1 MENLLNLAPALLFL
15 AALLYISYWVQQQ
28 SSEARSSNFVKDY
41 FIGGRNLGGF
51 VLAMT
56 TVATY
61 SSVSTF
67 VGGPGVAWQIGYGW
81 LYMAIV
87 QMVVIF
93 LVMGVFGKKIS
104 LIAKEIDAVTVIDI
118 IRARYKSDAL
128 ANMAAIFIVA
138 FFCATMVAQFVGAA
152 KLFEAVTGYSYM
164 TGLTMF
170 DIIVVI
176 YTTIGGFKG
185 VAITDA
191 ICAIAMMVG
200 MGILFYCLLDK
211 AGGYSAIMAHFRAH
225 DPAMLEPLSR
235 GKMPVSLYI
244 SQWLLVGVCTLAL
257 PQSVV
262 RSISYKDTK
271 ALRNAIIIG
280 TIVIGVVTIIATWVG
295 VLCKGVLTNPDLAA
309 YGNSVDNI
317 MPRTIISVMSPFWAG
332 VVIIGPI
339 AATISTV
346 SSLLLTSSSSIIKD
360 VYMRSLEKSGKSL
373 SNDGVKRLSMI
384 FTILLGFGIYLI
396 SIAPPSVI
404 WKINMFAFGGLETA
418 FFWVMI
424 FGLFWHKANSTGAIC
439 AMFGGVAAYCITMA
453 LGFKVMSLHQITIGI
468 TTSLV
473 FFFIG
478 NAMGKMPDMDTL
490 KLFFPDKYEDDEKA
504 A

>member
-1 MENLLNLAPALLFL
+1 MENFLNLAPALLFL

-41 FIGGRNLGGF
+41 FIGGRSLGGF

-104 LIAKEIDAVTVIDI
+104 LIAKDIDAVTVIDI

-170 DIIVVI
+170 GIIVVI

-191 ICAIAMMVG
+191 ICAIAMMIG

-211 AGGYSAIMAHFRAH
+211 AGGYSAIMAHFRAN

-235 GKMPVSLYI
+235 GKMPISLYI

-271 ALRNAIIIG
+271 ALRQAIIIG

-295 VLCKGVLTNPDLAA
+295 VLCKGVLTNPSLAA
-309 YGNSVDNI
+309 YGGSVDNI

-360 VYMRSLEKSGKSL
+360 VYMRHLEKSGKTL

-396 SIAPPSVI
+396 SIAPP
-404 WKINMFAFGGLETA
+404 
-418 FFWVMI
+418 
-424 FGLFWHKANSTGAIC
+424 
-439 AMFGGVAAYCITMA
+439 
-453 LGFKVMSLHQITIGI
+453 
-468 TTSLV
+468 
-473 FFFIG
+473 
-478 NAMGKMPDMDTL
+478 
-490 KLFFPDKYEDDEKA
+490 
-504 A
+504 

>member
-1 MENLLNLAPALLFL
+1 MGNFLNLAPALLFL

-41 FIGGRNLGGF
+41 FIGGRSLGGF

-104 LIAKEIDAVTVIDI
+104 LIAKDIDAVTVIDI

-170 DIIVVI
+170 GIIVVI

-191 ICAIAMMVG
+191 ICAIAMMIG

-211 AGGYSAIMAHFRAH
+211 AGGYSAIMAHFRAN

-235 GKMPVSLYI
+235 GKMPISLYI

-271 ALRNAIIIG
+271 ALRQAIIIG

-309 YGNSVDNI
+309 YGGSVDNI

-360 VYMRSLEKSGKSL
+360 VYMRHLEKSGKTL

-439 AMFGGVAAYCITMA
+439 AMFGGVVAYCVTMA
-453 LGFKVMSLHQITIGI
+453 LGFKVFSLHQITIGI
-468 TTSLV
+468 TTSLI

-478 NAMGKMPDMDTL
+478 NAMGKMPDMETL
-490 KLFFPDKYEDDEKA
+490 KLFFPDKYEDD
-504 A
+504 

>member
-1 MENLLNLAPALLFL
+1 MENFLNLAPALLFL

-41 FIGGRNLGGF
+41 FIGGRSLGGF

-87 QMVVIF
+87 QMVGIF
-93 LVMGVFGKKIS
+93 LVMGVFGKNIS
-104 LIAKEIDAVTVIDI
+104 LIAKDIDAVTVIDI

-170 DIIVVI
+170 GIIVVI

-191 ICAIAMMVG
+191 ICAIAMMIG

-211 AGGYSAIMAHFRAH
+211 AGGYSAIMAHFRAN

-235 GKMPVSLYI
+235 GKMPISLYI

-271 ALRNAIIIG
+271 ALRQAIIIG

-309 YGNSVDNI
+309 YGGSVDNI

-360 VYMRSLEKSGKSL
+360 VYMRHLEKSGKTL

-439 AMFGGVAAYCITMA
+439 AMFGGVVAYCVTMA
-453 LGFKVMSLHQITIGI
+453 LGFKVFSLHQITIGI
-468 TTSLV
+468 TTSLI

-478 NAMGKMPDMDTL
+478 NAMGKMPDMETL
-490 KLFFPDKYEDDEKA
+490 KLFFPDKYEDD
-504 A
+504 

>member
-1 MENLLNLAPALLFL
+1 MENFLNLAPALLFL

-41 FIGGRNLGGF
+41 FIGGRSLGGF

-104 LIAKEIDAVTVIDI
+104 LVAKDIDAVTVIDI

-170 DIIVVI
+170 GIIVVI

-191 ICAIAMMVG
+191 ICAIAMMIG

-211 AGGYSAIMAHFRAH
+211 AGGYSAIMAHFRAN

-235 GKMPVSLYI
+235 GKMPISLYI

-257 PQSVV
+257 PQSIV
-262 RSISYKDTK
+262 RSISYKDTRS
-271 ALRNAIIIG
+271 LRNAIIIG
-280 TIVIGVVTIIATWVG
+280 TVVIGAMTLIATWVG
-295 VLCKGVLTNPDLAA
+295 VLSKGILTNPSLAA
-309 YGNSVDNI
+309 YGGSVDNI
-317 MPRTIISVMSPFWAG
+317 TPRTIVSVMSPFWAG
-332 VVIIGPI
+332 VTIIGPI

-360 VYMRSLEKSGKSL
+360 IYMRALEKNGKTL
-373 SNDGVKRLSMI
+373 SNKGIQKFSMAA
-384 FTILLGFGIYLI
+384 TILLGCGIYFI
-396 SIAPPSVI
+396 AIAPPSVI

-424 FGLFWHKANSTGAIC
+424 FGLFWPKANSTGALW
-439 AMFGGVAAYCITMA
+439 AMFGGVVAYCTTMA
-453 LGFKVMSLHQITIGI
+453 LHIRLFSLHQIVIGI
-468 TTSLV
+468 GASLI
-473 FFFIG
+473 FFYIG
-478 NAMGKMPDMDTL
+478 NAIGREPGDDVKR
-490 KLFFPDKYEDDEKA
+490 LFFPDRFGDDED
-504 A
+504 

>member
-1 MENLLNLAPALLFL
+1 MENFLNLAPALLFL

-41 FIGGRNLGGF
+41 FIGGRSLGGF

-104 LIAKEIDAVTVIDI
+104 LIAKDIDAVTVIDI

-170 DIIVVI
+170 GIIVVI

-191 ICAIAMMVG
+191 ICAIAMMIG

-211 AGGYSAIMAHFRAH
+211 AGGYSAIMAHFRAN

-271 ALRNAIIIG
+271 ALRQAIIIG

-309 YGNSVDNI
+309 YGGSVDNI

-360 VYMRSLEKSGKSL
+360 VYMRHLEKSGKTL

-384 FTILLGFGIYLI
+384 FTILLDFGIYLI

-439 AMFGGVAAYCITMA
+439 AMFGGVVAYCVTMA
-453 LGFKVMSLHQITIGI
+453 LGFKVFSLHQITIGI
-468 TTSLV
+468 TTSLI

-478 NAMGKMPDMDTL
+478 NALGKMPDMETL
-490 KLFFPDKYEDDEKA
+490 KLFFPDKYEDD
-504 A
+504 

>member
-1 MENLLNLAPALLFL
+1 M
-15 AALLYISYWVQQQ
+15 LYISYWVQQQ

-41 FIGGRNLGGF
+41 FIGGRSLGGF

-104 LIAKEIDAVTVIDI
+104 LVAKDIDAVTVIDI

-170 DIIVVI
+170 GIIVVI

-191 ICAIAMMVG
+191 ICAIAMMIG
-200 MGILFYCLLDK
+200 MGILFFCLLDK
-211 AGGYSAIMAHFRAH
+211 AGGYSAIMAHFRAN

-235 GKMPVSLYI
+235 GKMPISLYI

-271 ALRNAIIIG
+271 ALRQAIIIG

-295 VLCKGVLTNPDLAA
+295 VLCKGVLTNPSLAA
-309 YGNSVDNI
+309 YGGSVDNI
-317 MPRTIISVMSPFWAG
+317 MSRTIISVMSPFWAG

-360 VYMRSLEKSGKSL
+360 VYMRHLEKSGKTL

-439 AMFGGVAAYCITMA
+439 AMFGGVVAYCVTMA
-453 LGFKVMSLHQITIGI
+453 LGFKVFSLHQITIGI
-468 TTSLV
+468 TTSLI

-478 NAMGKMPDMDTL
+478 NAMGKMPDMETL
-490 KLFFPDKYEDDEKA
+490 KLFFPDKYEDD
-504 A
+504 

>member
-1 MENLLNLAPALLFL
+1 MENLLNLAPAILFL

-41 FIGGRNLGGF
+41 FIGGRSLSGF

-104 LIAKEIDAVTVIDI
+104 LVARDIDAVTVIDI
-118 IRARYKSDAL
+118 IRARYKSDLL

-170 DIIVVI
+170 GIIVVI

-191 ICAIAMMVG
+191 ICAIAMMIG
-200 MGILFYCLLDK
+200 MAILFYCMLDK
-211 AGGYSAIMAHFRAH
+211 AGGYSAIMAHFRAN

-271 ALRNAIIIG
+271 ALRQAIIIG
-280 TIVIGVVTIIATWVG
+280 TVVIGVVTIIATWVG

-309 YGNSVDNI
+309 YGGSVDNI

-360 VYMRSLEKSGKSL
+360 VYMRHLEKSGKTL
-373 SNDGVKRLSMI
+373 SNDGVKRLSMM

-439 AMFGGVAAYCITMA
+439 AMFGGVVAYCVTMA
-453 LGFKVMSLHQITIGI
+453 LGFKVFSLHQITIGI
-468 TTSLV
+468 TTSLI

-478 NAMGKMPDMDTL
+478 NAMGKMPDMETL
-490 KLFFPDKYEDDEKA
+490 KLFFPDKYEDD
-504 A
+504 

>member
-1 MENLLNLAPALLFL
+1 MDKLIGLAPVFLFL
-15 AALLYISYWVQQQ
+15 LILLYISYRVQRA
-28 SSEARSSNFVKDY
+28 SEEARSLNFAKDY
-41 FIGGRNLGGF
+41 FIGGRTLGGF
-51 VLAMT
+51 VLALT

-87 QMVVIF
+87 QVVVIF

-104 LIAKEIDAVTVIDI
+104 LIARDIDAVTVIDI
-118 IRARYKSDAL
+118 IRARYHSDTL
-128 ANMAAIFIVA
+128 ANLAAIFIVA

-152 KLFEAVTGYSYM
+152 KLFEAVTGYSYL

-170 DIIVVI
+170 GLIVVI

-185 VAITDA
+185 VAVTDA
-191 ICAIAMMVG
+191 ICAFAMIIG
-200 MGILFYCLLDK
+200 MSILFYLMLDK
-211 AGGYSAIMAHFRAH
+211 AGGYAAIMEHIRTH

-235 GKMPVSLYI
+235 GKMPISLYI

-262 RSISYKDTK
+262 RSISFRDTR

-280 TIVIGVVTIIATWVG
+280 TVVIGAMTLIATWVG
-295 VLCKGVLTNPDLAA
+295 VLSRGILTNPSLAA
-309 YGNSVDNI
+309 YGGSVDNI
-317 MPRTIISVMSPFWAG
+317 TPRTIISVMSPFWAG
-332 VVIIGPI
+332 VTIVGPI

-346 SSLLLTSSSSIIKD
+346 SSLLLTASSSIIKD
-360 VYMRSLEKSGKSL
+360 VYMRALEKNGQTL
-373 SNDGVKRLSMI
+373 SNTGIQRFSMAA
-384 FTILLGFGIYLI
+384 TILLGFGIYLI
-396 SIAPPSVI
+396 AIAPPSVI

-424 FGLFWHKANSTGAIC
+424 FGLFWPKANGTGALW
-439 AMFGGVAAYCITMA
+439 AMFGGVVAYCLTMA
-453 LGFKVMSLHQITIGI
+453 LGIRIFSLHQIVIGI
-468 TTSLV
+468 ASSLI

-478 NAMGKMPDMDTL
+478 NSIGKAPDIQTL
-490 KLFFPDKYEDDEKA
+490 KLFFPDKYGDEEDRE
-504 A
+504 

>member
-1 MENLLNLAPALLFL
+1 MGNFLNLAPALLFL

-41 FIGGRNLGGF
+41 FIGGRSLGGF

-104 LIAKEIDAVTVIDI
+104 LIAKDIDAVTVIDI

-170 DIIVVI
+170 GIIVVI

-191 ICAIAMMVG
+191 ICAIAMMIG

-211 AGGYSAIMAHFRAH
+211 AGGYSAIMAHFRAN

-235 GKMPVSLYI
+235 GKMPISLYI

-271 ALRNAIIIG
+271 ALRQAIIIG

-295 VLCKGVLTNPDLAA
+295 VLCKGVLTNPSLAA
-309 YGNSVDNI
+309 YGGSVDNI

-360 VYMRSLEKSGKSL
+360 VYMRHLEKSGKTL

-439 AMFGGVAAYCITMA
+439 AMFGGVVAYCVTMA
-453 LGFKVMSLHQITIGI
+453 LGFKVFSLHQITIGI
-468 TTSLV
+468 TTSLI

-478 NAMGKMPDMDTL
+478 NAMGKMPDMETL
-490 KLFFPDKYEDDEKA
+490 KLFFPDKYEDD
-504 A
+504 

>member
-41 FIGGRNLGGF
+41 FIGGRSLGGF

-104 LIAKEIDAVTVIDI
+104 LIAREIDAVTVIDI

-170 DIIVVI
+170 GIIVVI

-191 ICAIAMMVG
+191 ICAIAMMIG

-211 AGGYSAIMAHFRAH
+211 AGGYSAIMAHFRAN

-309 YGNSVDNI
+309 YGGSVDNI

-360 VYMRSLEKSGKSL
+360 VYMRSLEKRGKSL
-373 SNDGVKRLSMI
+373 SNDGVKRLSMV

-396 SIAPPSVI
+396 SIAPPS
-404 WKINMFAFGGLETA
+404 WKPRSSG
-418 FFWVMI
+418 
-424 FGLFWHKANSTGAIC
+424 
-439 AMFGGVAAYCITMA
+439 
-453 LGFKVMSLHQITIGI
+453 
-468 TTSLV
+468 
-473 FFFIG
+473 
-478 NAMGKMPDMDTL
+478 
-490 KLFFPDKYEDDEKA
+490 
-504 A
+504 

>member
-1 MENLLNLAPALLFL
+1 MENFLNLAPALLFL

-41 FIGGRNLGGF
+41 FIGGRSLGGF

-104 LIAKEIDAVTVIDI
+104 LIAKDIDAVTVIDI

-170 DIIVVI
+170 GIIVVI

-191 ICAIAMMVG
+191 ICAIAMMIG

-211 AGGYSAIMAHFRAH
+211 AGGYSAIMAHFRAN

-235 GKMPVSLYI
+235 GKMPISLYI

-271 ALRNAIIIG
+271 ALRQAIIIG

-295 VLCKGVLTNPDLAA
+295 VLCKGVLTNPSLAA
-309 YGNSVDNI
+309 YGGSVDNI

-360 VYMRSLEKSGKSL
+360 VYMRHLEKSGKTL

-439 AMFGGVAAYCITMA
+439 AMFGGVVAYCVTMA
-453 LGFKVMSLHQITIGI
+453 LGFKVFSLHQITIGI
-468 TTSLV
+468 TTSLI

-478 NAMGKMPDMDTL
+478 NALGKMPDMETL
-490 KLFFPDKYEDDEKA
+490 KLFFPDKYEDD
-504 A
+504 

>member
-1 MENLLNLAPALLFL
+1 MENFLNLAPALLFL

-41 FIGGRNLGGF
+41 FIGGRSLGGF

-104 LIAKEIDAVTVIDI
+104 LVAKDIDAVTVIDI

-170 DIIVVI
+170 GIIVVI

-191 ICAIAMMVG
+191 ICAIAMMIG

-211 AGGYSAIMAHFRAH
+211 AGGYSAIMAHFRAN

-235 GKMPVSLYI
+235 GKMPISLYI

-271 ALRNAIIIG
+271 ALRQAIIIG

-309 YGNSVDNI
+309 YGGSVDNI

-360 VYMRSLEKSGKSL
+360 VYMRHLEKSGKTL

-439 AMFGGVAAYCITMA
+439 AMFGGVVAYCVTMA
-453 LGFKVMSLHQITIGI
+453 LGFKVFSLHQITIGI
-468 TTSLV
+468 TTSLI

-478 NAMGKMPDMDTL
+478 NALGKMPDMETL
-490 KLFFPDKYEDDEKA
+490 KLFFPDKYEDD
-504 A
+504 

>member
-1 MENLLNLAPALLFL
+1 MENFLNLAPALLFL

-41 FIGGRNLGGF
+41 FIGGRSLGGF

-104 LIAKEIDAVTVIDI
+104 LIAKDIDAVTVIDI

-170 DIIVVI
+170 GIIVVI

-191 ICAIAMMVG
+191 ICAIAMMIG

-211 AGGYSAIMAHFRAH
+211 AGGYSAIMAHFRAN

-235 GKMPVSLYI
+235 GKMPISLYI
-244 SQWLLVGVCTLAL
+244 SQWLLVGVCPLAL

-271 ALRNAIIIG
+271 ALRQAIIIG

-295 VLCKGVLTNPDLAA
+295 VLCKGVLTNPSLAA
-309 YGNSVDNI
+309 YGGSVDNI

-360 VYMRSLEKSGKSL
+360 VYMRHLEKSGKTL

-439 AMFGGVAAYCITMA
+439 AMFGGVVAYCVTMA
-453 LGFKVMSLHQITIGI
+453 LGFKVFSLHQITIGI
-468 TTSLV
+468 TTSLI

-478 NAMGKMPDMDTL
+478 NALGKMPDMETL
-490 KLFFPDKYEDDEKA
+490 KLFFPDKYEDD
-504 A
+504 

>member
-41 FIGGRNLGGF
+41 FIGGRSLGGF

-104 LIAKEIDAVTVIDI
+104 LIAREIDAVTVIDI

-170 DIIVVI
+170 GIIVVI

-191 ICAIAMMVG
+191 ICAVAMMVG
-200 MGILFYCLLDK
+200 MAILFYCLLDK
-211 AGGYSAIMAHFRAH
+211 AGGYSAIMAHFRAN

-271 ALRNAIIIG
+271 ALRQAIIIG

-309 YGNSVDNI
+309 YGGSVDNI

-439 AMFGGVAAYCITMA
+439 AMFGGVVAYCVTMA
-453 LGFKVMSLHQITIGI
+453 LGFKVFSLHQITIGI
-468 TTSLV
+468 TTSLI
-473 FFFIG
+473 FFF
-478 NAMGKMPDMDTL
+478 
-490 KLFFPDKYEDDEKA
+490 
-504 A
+504 

>member
-41 FIGGRNLGGF
+41 FIGGRSLGGF

-104 LIAKEIDAVTVIDI
+104 LIAREIDAVTVIDI

-170 DIIVVI
+170 GIIVVI

-191 ICAIAMMVG
+191 ICAIAMMIG

-211 AGGYSAIMAHFRAH
+211 AGGYSAIMAHFRAN

-280 TIVIGVVTIIATWVG
+280 TVVIGVVTIIATWVG

-309 YGNSVDNI
+309 YGGSVDNI

-360 VYMRSLEKSGKSL
+360 VYMRHLEKNGKTL
-373 SNDGVKRLSMI
+373 SNDGVKRLSMM

-439 AMFGGVAAYCITMA
+439 AMFGGVVAYCVTMA
-453 LGFKVMSLHQITIGI
+453 LGFKVFSLHQITIGI
-468 TTSLV
+468 TTSLI

-490 KLFFPDKYEDDEKA
+490 KLFFPDKYED
-504 A
+504 

>member
-1 MENLLNLAPALLFL
+1 MENFLNLAPALLFL

-41 FIGGRNLGGF
+41 FIGGRSLGGF

-104 LIAKEIDAVTVIDI
+104 LIAREIDAVTVIDI

-170 DIIVVI
+170 GIIVVI

-191 ICAIAMMVG
+191 ICAVAMMIG
-200 MGILFYCLLDK
+200 MAILFYCLLDK
-211 AGGYSAIMAHFRAH
+211 AGGYSAIMAHFRAN

-309 YGNSVDNI
+309 YGGSVDNI

-360 VYMRSLEKSGKSL
+360 VYMRHLEKSGKSL
-373 SNDGVKRLSMI
+373 SNEGVKRLSMI

-453 LGFKVMSLHQITIGI
+453 MGFKVFSLHQITIGI
-468 TTSLV
+468 TTSLI

-478 NAMGKMPDMDTL
+478 NAMGKMPDMNTL
-490 KLFFPDKYEDDEKA
+490 KLFFPDKYED
-504 A
+504 

>member
-41 FIGGRNLGGF
+41 FIGGRSLGGF

-104 LIAKEIDAVTVIDI
+104 LIAREIDAVTVIDI

-170 DIIVVI
+170 GIIVVI

-191 ICAIAMMVG
+191 ICAIAMMIG

-211 AGGYSAIMAHFRAH
+211 AGGYSAIMAHFRAN

-309 YGNSVDNI
+309 YGGSVDNI
-317 MPRTIISVMSPFWAG
+317 MPRTIVSVMSPFWAG

-360 VYMRSLEKSGKSL
+360 VYMRHLEKSGKSL
-373 SNDGVKRLSMI
+373 SNDGVKRLSMM
-384 FTILLGFGIYLI
+384 FTILLGLGIYLI

-439 AMFGGVAAYCITMA
+439 AMFGGVAAYCIAMA
-453 LGFKVMSLHQITIGI
+453 LGFKVLSLHQITIGI
-468 TTSLV
+468 TTSLI
-473 FFFIG
+473 FFLIG

-490 KLFFPDKYEDDEKA
+490 KLFFPDKYEDG
-504 A
+504 

>member
-1 MENLLNLAPALLFL
+1 MENFLNLAPALLFL

-41 FIGGRNLGGF
+41 FIGGRSLGGF

-104 LIAKEIDAVTVIDI
+104 LIAKDIDAVTVIDI

-170 DIIVVI
+170 GIIVVI

-191 ICAIAMMVG
+191 ICAIAMMIG

-211 AGGYSAIMAHFRAH
+211 AGGYSAIMAHFRAN

-271 ALRNAIIIG
+271 ALRQAIIIG

-295 VLCKGVLTNPDLAA
+295 VLCKGVLTNPSLAA
-309 YGNSVDNI
+309 YGGSVDNI

-360 VYMRSLEKSGKSL
+360 VYMRHLEKSGKTL

-439 AMFGGVAAYCITMA
+439 AMFGGVVAYCVTMA
-453 LGFKVMSLHQITIGI
+453 LGFKVFSLHQITIGI
-468 TTSLV
+468 TTSLI

-478 NAMGKMPDMDTL
+478 NAMGKMPDMETL
-490 KLFFPDKYEDDEKA
+490 KLFFPDKYEDD
-504 A
+504 

>member
-41 FIGGRNLGGF
+41 FIGGRSLGGF

-104 LIAKEIDAVTVIDI
+104 LIAREIDAVTVIDI

-170 DIIVVI
+170 GIIVVI

-191 ICAIAMMVG
+191 ICAVAMMVG
-200 MGILFYCLLDK
+200 MAILFYCLLDK
-211 AGGYSAIMAHFRAH
+211 AGGYSAIMAHFRAN

-271 ALRNAIIIG
+271 ALRQAIIIG
-280 TIVIGVVTIIATWVG
+280 TVVIGVVTIIATWVG

-309 YGNSVDNI
+309 YGGSVDNI

-453 LGFKVMSLHQITIGI
+453 LGFKVFSLHQITIGI
-468 TTSLV
+468 TTSLL
-473 FFFIG
+473 FFLIG
-478 NAMGKMPDMDTL
+478 NALGKMPDMETL
-490 KLFFPDKYEDDEKA
+490 KLFFPDKYEDD
-504 A
+504 

>member
-41 FIGGRNLGGF
+41 FIGGRSLGGF

-104 LIAKEIDAVTVIDI
+104 LIAKDIDAVTVIDI

-170 DIIVVI
+170 GIIVVI

-191 ICAIAMMVG
+191 ICAIAMMIG
-200 MGILFYCLLDK
+200 MAILFYCLLDK
-211 AGGYSAIMAHFRAH
+211 AGGYSAIMAHFRAN

-235 GKMPVSLYI
+235 GKMPISLYI

-271 ALRNAIIIG
+271 ALRQAIIIG

-295 VLCKGVLTNPDLAA
+295 VLCKGVLTDPNLAA
-309 YGNSVDNI
+309 YGGSVDNI

-360 VYMRSLEKSGKSL
+360 VYMRHLEKNGKSL

-453 LGFKVMSLHQITIGI
+453 LGFKVFSLHQITIGI

-473 FFFIG
+473 FFLIG

-490 KLFFPDKYEDDEKA
+490 KLFFPDKYEDD
-504 A
+504 

>member
-41 FIGGRNLGGF
+41 FIGGRSLGGF

-104 LIAKEIDAVTVIDI
+104 LIAKDIDAVTVIDI
-118 IRARYKSDAL
+118 IRARYRSDAL

-170 DIIVVI
+170 GIIVVI

-191 ICAIAMMVG
+191 ICAVAMMVG
-200 MGILFYCLLDK
+200 MAILFYCLLDK
-211 AGGYSAIMAHFRAH
+211 AGGYSAIMAHFRAN

-235 GKMPVSLYI
+235 GKMPISLYI

-271 ALRNAIIIG
+271 ALRQAIIIG
-280 TIVIGVVTIIATWVG
+280 TVVIGVVTIIATWVG

-309 YGNSVDNI
+309 YGGSVDNI

-360 VYMRSLEKSGKSL
+360 VYMRHLEKSGKSL
-373 SNDGVKRLSMI
+373 NNDGVKRLSMI

-453 LGFKVMSLHQITIGI
+453 LGFKVFSLHQITIGI
-468 TTSLV
+468 TTSLL
-473 FFFIG
+473 FFLIG
-478 NAMGKMPDMDTL
+478 NALGKMPDMETL
-490 KLFFPDKYEDDEKA
+490 KLFFPDKYEDD
-504 A
+504 

>member
-15 AALLYISYWVQQQ
+15 AVLLYISYWVQQQ

-41 FIGGRNLGGF
+41 FIGGRSLGG
-51 VLAMT
+51 AMT

-104 LIAKEIDAVTVIDI
+104 LIAREIDAVTVIDI

-170 DIIVVI
+170 GIIVVI

-191 ICAIAMMVG
+191 ICAIAMMIG

-211 AGGYSAIMAHFRAH
+211 AGGYSAIMAHFRAN

-262 RSISYKDTK
+262 RSISYKDTNHRHHRHRRSYHHRYLGGRTVQRRTHQSGPGR
-271 ALRNAIIIG
+271 LRRQRGQHYAPNHHQRHESFLG
-280 TIVIGVVTIIATWVG
+280 R
-295 VLCKGVLTNPDLAA
+295 CCHHRA
-309 YGNSVDNI
+309 YRGHHFHRFL
-317 MPRTIISVMSPFWAG
+317 P
-332 VVIIGPI
+332 
-339 AATISTV
+339 
-346 SSLLLTSSSSIIKD
+346 
-360 VYMRSLEKSGKSL
+360 
-373 SNDGVKRLSMI
+373 
-384 FTILLGFGIYLI
+384 
-396 SIAPPSVI
+396 
-404 WKINMFAFGGLETA
+404 
-418 FFWVMI
+418 
-424 FGLFWHKANSTGAIC
+424 
-439 AMFGGVAAYCITMA
+439 VA
-453 LGFKVMSLHQITIGI
+453 H
-468 TTSLV
+468 
-473 FFFIG
+473 
-478 NAMGKMPDMDTL
+478 
-490 KLFFPDKYEDDEKA
+490 LFFLHHQGREIPE
-504 A
+504 

>member
-1 MENLLNLAPALLFL
+1 
-15 AALLYISYWVQQQ
+15 
-28 SSEARSSNFVKDY
+28 
-41 FIGGRNLGGF
+41 
-51 VLAMT
+51 
-56 TVATY
+56 
-61 SSVSTF
+61 
-67 VGGPGVAWQIGYGW
+67 
-81 LYMAIV
+81 
-87 QMVVIF
+87 MVVIF

-104 LIAKEIDAVTVIDI
+104 LIAREIDAVTVIDI

-170 DIIVVI
+170 GIIVVI

-191 ICAIAMMVG
+191 ICAIAMMIG

-211 AGGYSAIMAHFRAH
+211 AGGYSAIMAHFRAN

-309 YGNSVDNI
+309 YGGSVDNI

-360 VYMRSLEKSGKSL
+360 VYMRSLEKRGKSL
-373 SNDGVKRLSMI
+373 SNDGVKRLSMV

-453 LGFKVMSLHQITIGI
+453 LGFKVFSLHQITIGI

-490 KLFFPDKYEDDEKA
+490 KLFFPDKYED
-504 A
+504 

>member
-41 FIGGRNLGGF
+41 FIGGRSLGGF

-104 LIAKEIDAVTVIDI
+104 LIAREIDAVTVIDI

-170 DIIVVI
+170 GIIVVI

-191 ICAIAMMVG
+191 ICAIAMMIG

-211 AGGYSAIMAHFRAH
+211 AGGYSAIMAHFRAN

-309 YGNSVDNI
+309 YGGSVDNI

-360 VYMRSLEKSGKSL
+360 VYMRSLEKRGKSL
-373 SNDGVKRLSMI
+373 SNDGVKRLSMV

-404 WKINMFAFGGLETA
+404 WKINMFAFGGLSACSGTKPTA
-418 FFWVMI
+418 PAPSAPCSAAWQPTASPWPWVSRC
-424 FGLFWHKANSTGAIC
+424 FPCTRSPSVSPLRWSS
-439 AMFGGVAAYCITMA
+439 
-453 LGFKVMSLHQITIGI
+453 SLLATPWAKCPTWI
-468 TTSLV
+468 
-473 FFFIG
+473 
-478 NAMGKMPDMDTL
+478 P
-490 KLFFPDKYEDDEKA
+490 
-504 A
+504 

>member
-1 MENLLNLAPALLFL
+1 MENFLNLAPALLFL

-41 FIGGRNLGGF
+41 FIGGRSLGGF

-104 LIAKEIDAVTVIDI
+104 LIAKDIDAVTVIDI

-170 DIIVVI
+170 GIIVVI

-191 ICAIAMMVG
+191 ICDIAMMIG

-211 AGGYSAIMAHFRAH
+211 AGGYSAIMAHFRAN

-235 GKMPVSLYI
+235 GKMPISLYI

-271 ALRNAIIIG
+271 ALRQAIIIG

-295 VLCKGVLTNPDLAA
+295 VLCKGVLTNPSLAA
-309 YGNSVDNI
+309 YGGSVDNI

-360 VYMRSLEKSGKSL
+360 VYMRHLEKSGKTL

-439 AMFGGVAAYCITMA
+439 AMFGGVVAYCVTMA
-453 LGFKVMSLHQITIGI
+453 LGFKVFSLHQITIGI
-468 TTSLV
+468 TTSLI

-478 NAMGKMPDMDTL
+478 NALGKMPDMETL
-490 KLFFPDKYEDDEKA
+490 KLFFPDKYEDD
-504 A
+504 

>member
-1 MENLLNLAPALLFL
+1 MENFLNLAPALLFL

-41 FIGGRNLGGF
+41 FIGGRSLGGF

-104 LIAKEIDAVTVIDI
+104 LIAREIDAVTVIDI

-170 DIIVVI
+170 GIIVVI

-191 ICAIAMMVG
+191 ICAIAMMIG

-211 AGGYSAIMAHFRAH
+211 AGGYSAIMAHFRAN

-309 YGNSVDNI
+309 YGGSVDNI

-360 VYMRSLEKSGKSL
+360 VYMRHLEKSGKSL
-373 SNDGVKRLSMI
+373 SNEGVKRLSMI

-453 LGFKVMSLHQITIGI
+453 MGFKVFSLHQITIGI
-468 TTSLV
+468 TTSLI

-490 KLFFPDKYEDDEKA
+490 KLFFPDKYED
-504 A
+504 

>member
-1 MENLLNLAPALLFL
+1 MENFLNLAPALLFL

-41 FIGGRNLGGF
+41 FIGGRSLGGF

-104 LIAKEIDAVTVIDI
+104 LIAKDIDAVTVIDI

-170 DIIVVI
+170 GIIVVI

-191 ICAIAMMVG
+191 ICAIAMMIG

-211 AGGYSAIMAHFRAH
+211 AGGYSAIMAHFRAN

-235 GKMPVSLYI
+235 GKMPISLYI

-271 ALRNAIIIG
+271 ALRQAIIIG

-309 YGNSVDNI
+309 YGGSVDNI

-360 VYMRSLEKSGKSL
+360 VYMRHLEKSGKTL

-439 AMFGGVAAYCITMA
+439 AMFGGVVAYCVTMA
-453 LGFKVMSLHQITIGI
+453 LGFKVFSLHQITIGI
-468 TTSLV
+468 TTSLI

-478 NAMGKMPDMDTL
+478 NAMGKMPDMETL
-490 KLFFPDKYEDDEKA
+490 KLFFPDKYEDD
-504 A
+504 

>member
-1 MENLLNLAPALLFL
+1 
-15 AALLYISYWVQQQ
+15 
-28 SSEARSSNFVKDY
+28 
-41 FIGGRNLGGF
+41 
-51 VLAMT
+51 
-56 TVATY
+56 
-61 SSVSTF
+61 
-67 VGGPGVAWQIGYGW
+67 
-81 LYMAIV
+81 MASV

-104 LIAKEIDAVTVIDI
+104 LIAREIDAVTVIDI

-170 DIIVVI
+170 GIIVVI

-191 ICAIAMMVG
+191 ICAIAMMIG

-211 AGGYSAIMAHFRAH
+211 AGGYSAIMAHFRAN

-295 VLCKGVLTNPDLAA
+295 VLCKGVLTNPELAA
-309 YGNSVDNI
+309 YGGSVDNI

-360 VYMRSLEKSGKSL
+360 VYMRSLEKRGKSL
-373 SNDGVKRLSMI
+373 SNDGVKRLSMV

-453 LGFKVMSLHQITIGI
+453 LGFKVFSLHQITIGI

-490 KLFFPDKYEDDEKA
+490 KLFFPDKYED
-504 A
+504 

>member
-1 MENLLNLAPALLFL
+1 MENFLNLAPALLFL

-41 FIGGRNLGGF
+41 FIGGRSLGGF

-104 LIAKEIDAVTVIDI
+104 HIAKDIDAVTVIDI

-170 DIIVVI
+170 GIIVVI

-191 ICAIAMMVG
+191 ICAIAMMIG

-211 AGGYSAIMAHFRAH
+211 AGGYSAIMAHFRAN

-235 GKMPVSLYI
+235 GKMPISLYI

-271 ALRNAIIIG
+271 ALRQAIIIG

-295 VLCKGVLTNPDLAA
+295 VLCKGVLTNPSLAA
-309 YGNSVDNI
+309 YGGSVDNI

-360 VYMRSLEKSGKSL
+360 VYMRHLEKSGKTL

-439 AMFGGVAAYCITMA
+439 AMFGGVVAYCVTMA
-453 LGFKVMSLHQITIGI
+453 LGFKVFSLHQITIGI
-468 TTSLV
+468 TTSLI

-478 NAMGKMPDMDTL
+478 NAMGKMPDMETL
-490 KLFFPDKYEDDEKA
+490 KLFFPDKYEDD
-504 A
+504 

>member
-41 FIGGRNLGGF
+41 FIGGRSLGGF

-104 LIAKEIDAVTVIDI
+104 LIAKDIDAVTVIDI

-170 DIIVVI
+170 GIIVVI

-191 ICAIAMMVG
+191 ICAVAMMVG
-200 MGILFYCLLDK
+200 MAILFYCLLDK
-211 AGGYSAIMAHFRAH
+211 AGGYSAIMAHFRAN

-271 ALRNAIIIG
+271 ALRQAIIIG

-309 YGNSVDNI
+309 YGGSVDNI

-453 LGFKVMSLHQITIGI
+453 LGFKVFSLHQITIGI
-468 TTSLV
+468 TTSLL
-473 FFFIG
+473 FFLIG
-478 NAMGKMPDMDTL
+478 NALGKMPDMETL
-490 KLFFPDKYEDDEKA
+490 KLFFPDKYEDD
-504 A
+504 